1 MTTSIDS
8 CACTFAI
15 ADLPLTVSADAALIA
30 ALRKRY
36 AAFLQP
42 DGASTFTAQIERAG
56 HTPRATDDRP
66 LVFRADGA
74 HFTTPDYAG
83 HIDLAQQQAALTL
96 NSATPVEDAD
106 YFIRT
111 IYALRLF
118 EAGGLLFHAAGLVRH
133 ARGYLFFG
141 QSGSGKTTVSR
152 LSPEAIVLNDDL
164 VALMPRAGQWH
175 MHATPFS
182 NPTQVALQHAP
193 ASPRSAIV
201 SGAYRLIQDQRVY
214 VEDLPPA
221 LAVAEIVASSPIVCA
236 DPARTLD
243 LITRA
248 RQLHTAVPIRHLHF
262 LPDSSFWKVVDQ
274 GSGNGVQGSGS
285 GNGLISDP

>member
-1 MTTSIDS
+1 MGTATSSTS
-8 CACTFAI
+8 CTLTI
-15 ADLPLTVSADAALIA
+15 ADLPLTISADAALIA
-30 ALRKRY
+30 ALLKRY

-42 DGASTFTAQIERAG
+42 DQPAASDQRVAFNARIERVG
-56 HTPRATDDRP
+56 YTPRATDDRP
-66 LVFRADGA
+66 LVFHASSA
-74 HFTTPDYAG
+74 HFTAPDYSG
-83 HIDLAQQQAALTL
+83 DIDLAQQRAVLTL
-96 NSATPVEDAD
+96 NSAAPVEDAD

-133 ARGYLFFG
+133 ERGYLFFG
-141 QSGSGKTTVSR
+141 HSGSGKTTVSR
-152 LSPEAIVLNDDL
+152 LSPEASVLNDDL
-164 VALMPRAGQWH
+164 IALLPDAGQWH

-193 ASPRSAIV
+193 TSPRSAIV

-214 VEDLPPA
+214 VEELLPA

-243 LITRA
+243 LIMRA
-248 RQLHTAVPIRHLHF
+248 RQLHAAVPIRHLHF
-262 LPDSSFWKVVDQ
+262 LPDDSFWKVVE
-274 GSGNGVQGSGS
+274 
-285 GNGLISDP
+285 